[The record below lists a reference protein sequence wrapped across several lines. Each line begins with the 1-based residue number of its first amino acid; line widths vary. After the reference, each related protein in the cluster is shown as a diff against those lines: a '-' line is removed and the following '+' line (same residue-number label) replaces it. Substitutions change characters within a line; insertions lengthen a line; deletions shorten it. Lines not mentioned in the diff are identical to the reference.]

1 MTNFSFQGIPSTTK
15 FLFPVIMFFLFVP
28 FNSKAQSRNFGFV
41 FSENM
46 HGGTALFGNTLMN
59 AVNADGV
66 TPNLT
71 YMNGNSVN
79 GYSLYDN
86 GGLGT
91 TPTNMQY
98 VDIDGSTGDGAGT
111 RNSSSSDLSLPA
123 GTNTIRLARLYWGG
137 RALTS
142 QFDMS
147 LPSNQ
152 TIKIRKGT
160 TGAYQEY
167 AAALINKYISNP
179 GLPTEYCHYQA
190 FVDITDLIKQQGE
203 GTYTV
208 GNGAFSTGPIDDF
221 GNYGGWGIMIVY
233 ENPALDFNSVRVYD
247 GYQQVYSGGGVTAN
261 TITLT
266 GLNVPSA
273 GLASSEA
280 KIGILGW
287 EGDAR
292 YNGDSLKINNIG
304 FSNALN
310 PIDNPWNGTITNNGV
325 HVTTKNPNYTDQMS
339 VDIDQAD
346 IGTGYGILPDASTI
360 TLRLATA
367 DDQYFCGVVACVVK
381 MKDPAAIKLTK
392 TVADANNSNTVEAG
406 EILTYTL
413 KGKNIGAANATS
425 IILADTLP
433 STVTYRSSSLTV
445 NYSPG
450 IIAGIKTDAL
460 SDDVAEYSAANKTV
474 TFRLGTGANAI
485 NGGVL
490 APLDSFIVQFQVTVN
505 TPSTGNVPPI
515 INVGRLTAIS
525 SSINYVDDATASMNA
540 GSGIVLPV
548 ILTSFTAN
556 LLENNKVKIAWTT
569 SMEINSS
576 RFDIERSTDGVS
588 FKTVASK
595 SASGNSSIPVNY
607 FITDDVSLV
616 TASIVY
622 YRLKQIDI
630 DERASISKVVPVKL
644 KKNIGKF
651 VVSPNPFRKNININ
665 IDWDKNETTIVKVF
679 SVSGTE
685 VVSKSIKMTKGFNY
699 VSIDE
704 LSKVPAGNY
713 IIEFNTSNG
722 RVIKQV
728 IKQQ

>member
-1 MTNFSFQGIPSTTK
+1 M
-15 FLFPVIMFFLFVP
+15 
-28 FNSKAQSRNFGFV
+28 
-41 FSENM
+41 
-46 HGGTALFGNTLMN
+46 
-59 AVNADGV
+59 
-66 TPNLT
+66 
-71 YMNGNSVN
+71 
-79 GYSLYDN
+79 
-86 GGLGT
+86 
-91 TPTNMQY
+91 
-98 VDIDGSTGDGAGT
+98 
-111 RNSSSSDLSLPA
+111 
-123 GTNTIRLARLYWGG
+123 
-137 RALTS
+137 
-142 QFDMS
+142 
-147 LPSNQ
+147 
-152 TIKIRKGT
+152 
-160 TGAYQEY
+160 
-167 AAALINKYISNP
+167 
-179 GLPTEYCHYQA
+179 
-190 FVDITDLIKQQGE
+190 
-203 GTYTV
+203 
-208 GNGAFSTGPIDDF
+208 
-221 GNYGGWGIMIVY
+221 
-233 ENPALDFNSVRVYD
+233 
-247 GYQQVYSGGGVTAN
+247 
-261 TITLT
+261 
-266 GLNVPSA
+266 
-273 GLASSEA
+273 
-280 KIGILGW
+280 
-287 EGDAR
+287 
-292 YNGDSLKINNIG
+292 
-304 FSNALN
+304 
-310 PIDNPWNGTITNNGV
+310 
-325 HVTTKNPNYTDQMS
+325 
-339 VDIDQAD
+339 
-346 IGTGYGILPDASTI
+346 
-360 TLRLATA
+360 
-367 DDQYFCGVVACVVK
+367 
-381 MKDPAAIKLTK
+381 
-392 TVADANNSNTVEAG
+392 
-406 EILTYTL
+406 
-413 KGKNIGAANATS
+413 
-425 IILADTLP
+425 
-433 STVTYRSSSLTV
+433 
-445 NYSPG
+445 
-450 IIAGIKTDAL
+450 

-569 SMEINSS
+569 SMELNSS

-722 RVIKQV
+722 RVTKQV